1 MFDLEKRLHVGI
13 VGTGTMGKGIVQILV
28 QSDCVDSVCWK
39 GRSIASVTD
48 ALSEINLQF
57 ERLVNKKRLDA
68 VQARRFIE
76 KIKVVGDYTDFENVE
91 IFIEAVAEDID
102 VKRLVFSELSKVS
115 GENTLLASN
124 TSSLSV
130 THLASLTK
138 YPENVVGLHFF
149 NPAPVMK
156 LAEVITGL
164 TTSKATVARALD
176 FARKLGKDPVLVNEA
191 PGFIVNRM
199 LIPMINEAIGILAE
213 DVATAEEI
221 DKAMRLGANHP
232 IGPLALADLIG
243 NDVNLSIMET
253 LHNET
258 GDPKY
263 RAHPLLRKMV
273 RGNLLGR
280 KTGRGFFSY

>member
-1 MFDLEKRLHVGI
+1 MQALIEELKISV
-13 VGTGTMGKGIVQILV
+13 VGTGTMGKGIVQILA
-28 QSDCVDSVCWK
+28 QSDEVSSIVWK
-39 GRSIASVTD
+39 GKSSASLKS
-48 ALSEINLQF
+48 ALAELEIF
-57 ERLVNKKRLDA
+57 WGRMVAKKRLDA
-68 VQARRFIE
+68 ESAARFIR
-76 KIKVVGDYTDFENVE
+76 KIKLTDDYDALAGSRC
-91 IFIEAVAEDID
+91 IIEAVSEDMGA
-102 VKRLVFSELSKVS
+102 KRELFSQMARVA
-115 GENTLLASN
+115 NADTILASN
-124 TSSLSV
+124 TSSLSI
-130 THLASLTK
+130 TELASLTAH
-138 YPENVVGLHFF
+138 PGNVVGLHFF

-156 LAEVITGL
+156 LTEVIAGL
-164 TTSKATVARALD
+164 TTSQSTLDWALE
-176 FARKLGKDPVLVNEA
+176 FARQLGKDPVLVNEA

-213 DVATAEEI
+213 GVASAEEI

-273 RGNLLGR
+273 RANRLGR
-280 KTGRGFFSY
+280 KTGCGFFKY

>member
-1 MFDLEKRLHVGI
+1 MQTLIEELKISV
-13 VGTGTMGKGIVQILV
+13 VGTGTMGKGIVQTLA
-28 QSDCVDSVCWK
+28 QSDEVSLVVWK
-39 GRSIASVTD
+39 GKSSESLQS
-48 ALSEINLQF
+48 ALVELEIIW
-57 ERLVNKKRLDA
+57 RRMVAKKRLDA
-68 VQARRFIE
+68 ESAARFIR
-76 KIKVVGDYTDFENVE
+76 KIKLTDDYDALAGSRC
-91 IFIEAVAEDID
+91 IIEAVSENMDAKREQFAQMARVANAETI
-102 VKRLVFSELSKVS
+102 
-115 GENTLLASN
+115 LASN
-124 TSSLSV
+124 TSSLSI
-130 THLASLTK
+130 TELASLTAH
-138 YPENVVGLHFF
+138 PDNVVGLHFF

-156 LAEVITGL
+156 LTEVIAGL
-164 TTSKATVARALD
+164 TTSQSTLD
-176 FARKLGKDPVLVNEA
+176 WASGFARQLGKDPVLVNEA

-213 DVATAEEI
+213 GVASAEEI

-273 RGNLLGR
+273 RANRLGR
-280 KTGRGFFSY
+280 KTGRGFFKY

>member
-1 MFDLEKRLHVGI
+1 MQALIEELKISV
-13 VGTGTMGKGIVQILV
+13 VGTGTMGKGIVQILA
-28 QSDCVDSVCWK
+28 QSDDVSSIIWK
-39 GRSIASVTD
+39 GKSP
-48 ALSEINLQF
+48 ENLQGA
-57 ERLVNKKRLDA
+57 LVELEVLWGRMVAKKRLDA
-68 VQARRFIE
+68 ESAASFIR
-76 KIKVVGDYTDFENVE
+76 KIKLTDDYGALAGSRC
-91 IFIEAVAEDID
+91 IIEAVSENMG
-102 VKRLVFSELSKVS
+102 VKREQFAQMARVANAE
-115 GENTLLASN
+115 TILASN
-124 TSSLSV
+124 TSSLSI
-130 THLASLTK
+130 TELASLTA
-138 YPENVVGLHFF
+138 YPDNVVGLHFF
-149 NPAPVMK
+149 NPASVMK
-156 LAEVITGL
+156 LTEVIAGL
-164 TTSKATVARALD
+164 TTSRATLNWALE

-213 DVATAEEI
+213 GVASAEEI

-273 RGNLLGR
+273 RANRLGR
-280 KTGRGFFSY
+280 KTGCGFFKY

>member
-13 VGTGTMGKGIVQILV
+13 VGTGTMGKGIVQILI
-28 QSDCVDSVCWK
+28 QSDCVDSVFWK
-39 GRSIASVTD
+39 GRSYESVTS
-48 ALSEINLQF
+48 ALAEIECQF
-57 ERLVNKKRLDA
+57 ERLVNKKRLDS
-68 VQARRFIE
+68 VQTRCFLE
-76 KIKVVGDYTDFENVE
+76 KIKVVRDYSDFESIE
-91 IFIEAVAEDID
+91 IFIEAVAEDIE
-102 VKRLVFSELSKVS
+102 VKRSVFRELSKVS
-115 GENTLLASN
+115 GEDTLLASN

-130 THLASLTK
+130 THLASLTT

-156 LAEVITGL
+156 LAEVIAGL

>member
-1 MFDLEKRLHVGI
+1 MEVENQVLSIAVI
-13 VGTGTMGKGIVQILV
+13 GTGTMGKGIVQILAQADHV
-28 QSDCVDSVCWK
+28 SSVIWK
-39 GRSIASVTD
+39 GTSLESVQK
-48 ALSEINLQF
+48 AFSELEMQWG
-57 ERLVNKKRLDA
+57 RMVAKKRLDPEA
-68 VQARRFIE
+68 ASRFVRKIHLAENYDVLGRARCI
-76 KIKVVGDYTDFENVE
+76 
-91 IFIEAVAEDID
+91 IEAIPENIGTKRELFAQLARVACADTI
-102 VKRLVFSELSKVS
+102 
-115 GENTLLASN
+115 LASN
-124 TSSLSV
+124 TSSLSI
-130 THLASLTK
+130 TELASLTSN
-138 YPENVVGLHFF
+138 PENVVGLHFF

-156 LAEVITGL
+156 LTEVIAGL
-164 TTSKATVARALD
+164 TTSQATLEWALD
-176 FARKLGKDPVLVNEA
+176 FARQLGKDPVVVNEA

-213 DVATAEEI
+213 GVASAEEI

-273 RGNLLGR
+273 RANRLGR
-280 KTGRGFFSY
+280 KTGFGFFKY